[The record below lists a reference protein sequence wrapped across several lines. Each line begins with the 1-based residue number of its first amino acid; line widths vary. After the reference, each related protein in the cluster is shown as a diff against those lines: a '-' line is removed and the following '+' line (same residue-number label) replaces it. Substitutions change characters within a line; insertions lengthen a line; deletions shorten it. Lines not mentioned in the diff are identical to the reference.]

1 MRVVAPGIKR
11 LSVENG
17 TERKDERN
25 ERMSEQKQGL
35 PSQCSD
41 YEHELWSHLLG
52 FESVLNHLLAMCSW
66 NLALP
71 SLIWAQ

>member
-1 MRVVAPGIKR
+1 MRMVATGIER

-17 TERKDERN
+17 TERNDRRN

-35 PSQCSD
+35 PPRYSD

-52 FESVLNHLLAMCSW
+52 FESVLHHLLAMCSW